1 MTHGD
6 LAQTAALVGAAGTVL
21 VLVPPPRRPV
31 ILAGFALVA
40 AAEAMLAIALVPRD
54 DLERLTS
61 AAGAAALLAGSLAA
75 LAGAALLVR
84 YPAATPVAVLLAA
97 PFRLPVD
104 LGSQHAFLLIPLYVV
119 LAAAALAFAYRV
131 LRGSVVH
138 TIPFWLAV
146 PAAALIAWISVSL
159 LWAIDL
165 DVGST
170 ELLFF
175 IFPFAALLAVVAR
188 SPVPAWLPRGLG
200 FTLIALASAFSV
212 IGLYQAWTH
221 TLIFAQDLRVANAY
235 TTYFRVTSVFK
246 DPSIYGRHLVL
257 AIALVVVL
265 LWVGRMRIWLAAGL
279 ITLLFAGLYF
289 SYSQSSMVVLFVTV
303 LVATMTLA
311 DRRSRTAV
319 VALAIAAA
327 VAGGAIA
334 AVSARDSSLRRATSG
349 RSHLV
354 SDTTTVIGNHP
365 VVGVGVGS
373 QPLASKQENAGR
385 ETRSRRASHTTPLT
399 VAAEL
404 GFVGVLLYVAFLAGA
419 AKLLVAVTRRD
430 RVTGLGLAA
439 AFFVLFVHSL
449 FYSGFFED
457 PLMWGVLATGAAI
470 VAAAPVPLL
479 AATGVTPA
487 AEPSADGRTSAR
499 RRSLRSRVEARWHT

>member
-1 MTHGD
+1 MTHAD
-6 LAQTAALVGAAGTVL
+6 LAQIAALVGAAGSVL
-21 VLVPPPRRPV
+21 VLVPPPRRV
-31 ILAGFALVA
+31 LLVSGFALLA
-40 AAEAMLAIALVPRD
+40 AAEAMLAVALVPEE
-54 DLERLTS
+54 DLERLGS
-61 AAGAAALLAGSLAA
+61 AAGAAALVGGALAA
-75 LAGAALLVR
+75 AAGAGLLVR

-119 LAAAALAFAYRV
+119 LAAAALGFVYRA
-131 LRGSVVH
+131 LKGGALPA
-138 TIPFWLAV
+138 IPLWLAV
-146 PAAALIAWISVSL
+146 PAAALIAWVSLSL

-165 DVGST
+165 DEGST

-188 SPVPAWLPRGLG
+188 SPVPAWLPRGLA
-200 FTLIALASAFSV
+200 FTLIALASAFAV

-221 TLIFAQDLRVANAY
+221 TLIFGQDLRVANAY

-265 LWVGRMRIWLAAGL
+265 LWLGRVRLLVASGL
-279 ITLLFAGLYF
+279 VALLFAGLYF

-303 LVATMTLA
+303 LAATMVLA
-311 DRRSRTAV
+311 DRRSRIAV
-319 VALAIAAA
+319 VALALAAA

-334 AVSARDSSLRRATSG
+334 AVSARDSSLREATSG
-349 RSHLV
+349 RSRLV
-354 SDTTTVIGNHP
+354 SVTTTVIGNHP
-365 VVGVGVGS
+365 VIGVGVGS
-373 QPLASKQENAGR
+373 QPLASARENTGR
-385 ETRSRRASHTTPLT
+385 RARDSRASHTTPLT

-404 GFVGVLLYVAFLAGA
+404 GFVGVLLYLAFLAGA
-419 AKLLVAVTRRD
+419 VNLLTAATRRS
-430 RVTGLGLAA
+430 RVAGLGLST

-470 VAAAPVPLL
+470 VVSAPLPALEAAGE
-479 AATGVTPA
+479 TRA
-487 AEPSADGRTSAR
+487 AEASPDGRR
-499 RRSLRSRVEARWHT
+499 PGWRRSLRSRVEARWHT